1 MNDYENEVK
10 ECCSNAKFTLDEIA
24 ELEAKLHKKEAEIAY
39 LKEKMKYM
47 SEPNDFKYTPEMA
60 LFEIWG
66 ALQTS
71 NITYDVQNIARA
83 AMERA
88 GLLEAKENAG

>member
-10 ECCSNAKFTLDEIA
+10 ECCSNAQFTLEEIA

-66 ALQTS
+66 ALNMAKRVS
-71 NITYDVQNIARA
+71 EVKFIARE
-83 AMERA
+83 AMIRA
-88 GLLEAKENAG
+88 NMLEE

>member
-10 ECCSNAKFTLDEIA
+10 ECCSNAQFTLEEIA

-39 LKEKMKYM
+39 LKEKIKYM
-47 SEPNDFKYTPEMA
+47 SEPESFKYTPEMA

-66 ALQTS
+66 ALNMAKRVS
-71 NITYDVQNIARA
+71 EVKFIARK
-83 AMERA
+83 AMIRA
-88 GLLEAKENAG
+88 NMLEE

>member
-10 ECCSNAKFTLDEIA
+10 ECCSNSQFTLEEIA
-24 ELEAKLHKKEAEIAY
+24 ELESKLHKKEAEIAY

-47 SEPNDFKYTPEMA
+47 SEPNDFKYTPKMA

-66 ALQTS
+66 ALNMGERVS
-71 NITYDVQNIARA
+71 EVKFIARK
-83 AMERA
+83 AMIRA
-88 GLLEAKENAG
+88 NMLEE